1 MGRRHDR
8 FEVGVMLA
16 TKTVLVD
23 PHPFW
28 GGFVVAII
36 AAVIFVGFATWIVVQ
51 RVKQGRARD
60 DD

>member
-1 MGRRHDR
+1 MIA
-8 FEVGVMLA
+8 A

-28 GGFVVAII
+28 GGWVVGLI
-36 AAVIFVGFATWIVVQ
+36 ALAVFLAFATWIVVQ
-51 RVKQGRARD
+51 RVRHGRGGD

>member
-1 MGRRHDR
+1 
-8 FEVGVMLA
+8 VILA

-36 AAVIFVGFATWIVVQ
+36 ASVIFVGFAAWIIVQ
-51 RVKQGRARD
+51 RVRNGRGD
-60 DD
+60 DDE